1 MESNIYDLTEPQKS
15 IWLIEQYYPNTTIN
29 TISGTLIMEEEINL
43 EILKRAIY
51 IFVEKND
58 SFRTRI
64 IIKDGEPKQYV
75 TKILKFEIEEVIL
88 SNREELKKLENKIV
102 EDPFELINCDLFK
115 FTIIR
120 FKDGTGGFNAK
131 VHHIISDAWT
141 MSLLINEIT
150 EIYTALS
157 SDYEVE
163 SQLYP
168 SYLQYID
175 SNKEYKNSEKYLK
188 DEKYWENTFD
198 TMPENSY
205 IANYKNKTENLEAK
219 RREYVLDEDII
230 DRIKVFCQNDKTS
243 IYTFLMSVYSLYLS
257 RVSGNKNPIIGTPIL
272 NRKNYR
278 EKNTTGMFVSTI
290 PNKIHIN
297 NELRFKEFISEV
309 TKIQREIFK
318 HQQYGY
324 EKILKSIREKYNIKK
339 QLYDIVLSYQN
350 ARDNSKQSKL
360 LYHTKWIFNNYLA
373 NSLWINI
380 YDMDNTEE
388 LKIFYDYQICK
399 FCETD
404 IDNIHKRILYIMK
417 QILENEEI
425 ILNDIEVITPEEKNK
440 LLFEFNNTKTEYQA
454 DKTIKELFE
463 EQVNKSP
470 EKIAIVY
477 EDNQMTYK
485 QLNEKANQLAYYL
498 RINKK
503 IKSNDII
510 GIMVNRSI
518 EMIIGI
524 LAIIKAGG
532 AYLPID
538 PDYPKERITYML
550 EDSNTKTVLVNNFTY
565 NIVSSN
571 IRMIDISLD
580 SDIYKYQKNDN
591 LDNINVQDD
600 LLYVIYTSGSTG
612 KPKGVMLT
620 HKNINNYINGLKKVI
635 DFSENKTIV
644 SVTTICFDIFVTEV
658 WAGLLNGLKIVLAN
672 ENEQNMPIK
681 LNELCIKHH
690 VDIIQTTPSRYNIL
704 LNSNNYKF
712 LENVKDILVGGEA
725 LGEILL
731 SKMRSVTKANIY
743 NMYGPTETAVWST
756 IKNVTETNE
765 ITIGKP
771 IINTQIYILDENK
784 KLLPPDIPGEL
795 YIGGDG
801 VSKGYLNNKEL
812 TNEKFIKT
820 SFSSTK
826 IYNTNDMAYVKE
838 NGELVYLGRTD
849 FQVKVNGY
857 RVELEEVENSILKF
871 DRISSCIVIV
881 KKDIRGRD
889 NIYAYFEAKE
899 KIDINKLR
907 KNLQQQLPQYMV
919 PQYFL
924 QLDNLP
930 YTPNGKIDRKRLP
943 DIHIERKTKLNKA
956 ETQIEKKLEKII
968 RNLLNLS
975 NIDFSEDLLS
985 LGADSLTAISLAS
998 EINKEFDI
1006 DITIKEIME
1015 TKSLEEL
1022 SEVISKKPKNS
1033 KDNKISSIEKK
1044 EHYCVS
1050 SAQSRI
1056 YLANEMSNK
1065 IVYNMPGKICIE
1077 GNLNVKKLENTFK
1090 LLIDRHE
1097 SLRTYFEVLKNGQ
1110 IVQKIEDNI
1119 EFKLEVTKCNKNDL
1133 NNKINEFVQPFN
1145 LKKAPLFR
1153 AELLQIQQ
1161 KEFVLLFDMHHIISD
1176 GTSIKIIIRELQD
1189 IYNDKNLENISI
1201 TYKDYANWEKE
1212 NLEKGN
1218 FKKQEE
1224 FWVNQF
1230 NDEVPLLNIP
1240 FDFEKPEINSFKGSS
1255 ISESISEELNKSII
1269 GLSKKY
1275 DTTPYIILLCVYYLI
1290 LIRYTNQDDIVI
1302 ATPIINRT
1310 SKELKNVIGMFV
1322 NNIPIRIKSN
1332 NQMKF
1337 SELVKEVKNIAL
1349 KCFDN
1354 QLYPT
1359 DKLIQKLN
1367 MQTGEKSLFSTMFV
1381 YQNDND
1387 FSIKLNNV
1395 KVNVEIINTNISKFD
1410 LTLEI
1415 REINKK
1421 FNIRIE
1427 YCTDLFKKETIEYL
1441 KEHYINALKDVIKEP
1456 NKVLADINIMSEEE
1470 ENKILNYF
1478 NNTKTIYK
1486 DNKSIQEI
1494 FEENAKKNPNSVAL
1508 VFEDKKV
1515 TYSEINKKANS
1526 LATHLR
1532 NKGIQNN
1539 AIVGLSTKRSEV
1551 LIISLLAILKAGGAY
1566 LPIDPILPRDRKEYM
1581 LEVSGCQIMLV
1592 DNDLDTNFKIQ
1603 TINVEDSRIYKN
1615 NTENLSNI
1623 NNEND
1628 LFAVIFTSG
1637 STGKPKCV
1645 GLTRKRIK

>member
-1 MESNIYDLTEPQKS
+1 MERNVYDLTEPQKS

-64 IIKDGEPKQYV
+64 IIKNGEPKQYV
-75 TKILKFEIEEVIL
+75 NKILKFEIEELTL
-88 SNREELKKLENKIV
+88 SNREELKKLESKII

-115 FTIIR
+115 FTIIK

-150 EIYTALS
+150 EIYTALVS
-157 SDYEVE
+157 NYEVE

-188 DEKYWENTFD
+188 DEKYWKNTFD

-219 RREYVLDEDII
+219 RREYVLDKDII
-230 DRIKVFCQNDKTS
+230 DRIKVFCQNGKTS
-243 IYTFLMSVYSLYLS
+243 IYSFLMSVYSLYLS

-278 EKNTTGMFVSTI
+278 EKNTTGMFISTI

-297 NELRFKEFISEV
+297 NELKFKEFISEV
-309 TKIQREIFK
+309 TRIQREIFK

-404 IDNIHKRILYIMK
+404 IDNIHKRILYIME

-425 ILNDIEVITPEEKNK
+425 ILKDIEVITPDEKNK

-532 AYLPID
+532 TYLPID

-571 IRMIDISLD
+571 ISMIDISLD
-580 SDIYKYQKNDN
+580 SDIYRYQKDGN

-712 LENVKDILVGGEA
+712 LENVKDILVGGEV
-725 LGEILL
+725 LGEVLL

-771 IINTQIYILDENK
+771 IINTQIYILDKNK

-857 RVELEEVENSILKF
+857 RVELEEIENSILKF
-871 DRISSCIVIV
+871 DRISSCVVIV

-924 QLDNLP
+924 QLNNLP

-943 DIHIERKTKLNKA
+943 DIHIERKTKLKKA

-985 LGADSLTAISLAS
+985 LGGDSLTAISLAS

-1022 SEVISKKPKNS
+1022 SKVISKKPKNS

-1044 EHYCVS
+1044 EYYCVS

-1077 GNLNVKKLENTFK
+1077 GNLNIKKLENTFK
-1090 LLIDRHE
+1090 ILIDRHE
-1097 SLRTYFEVLKNGQ
+1097 SLRTYFEVLRNGQ

-1133 NNKINEFVQPFN
+1133 NNKINKFVQPFN

-1153 AELLQIQQ
+1153 AKLLQIQP

-1189 IYNDKNLENISI
+1189 IYNDGNLENIST

-1269 GLSKKY
+1269 ELSKKY

-1367 MQTGEKSLFSTMFV
+1367 MQTGKESLFSTMFV
-1381 YQNDND
+1381 YQNDD
-1387 FSIKLNNV
+1387 DLSIKLNNV
-1395 KVNVEIINTNISKFD
+1395 KVNLEIINTNISKFD
-1410 LTLEI
+1410 LTL
-1415 REINKK
+1415 
-1421 FNIRIE
+1421 
-1427 YCTDLFKKETIEYL
+1427 
-1441 KEHYINALKDVIKEP
+1441 
-1456 NKVLADINIMSEEE
+1456 
-1470 ENKILNYF
+1470 
-1478 NNTKTIYK
+1478 
-1486 DNKSIQEI
+1486 
-1494 FEENAKKNPNSVAL
+1494 
-1508 VFEDKKV
+1508 
-1515 TYSEINKKANS
+1515 
-1526 LATHLR
+1526 
-1532 NKGIQNN
+1532 
-1539 AIVGLSTKRSEV
+1539 
-1551 LIISLLAILKAGGAY
+1551 
-1566 LPIDPILPRDRKEYM
+1566 
-1581 LEVSGCQIMLV
+1581 
-1592 DNDLDTNFKIQ
+1592 
-1603 TINVEDSRIYKN
+1603 
-1615 NTENLSNI
+1615 
-1623 NNEND
+1623 
-1628 LFAVIFTSG
+1628 
-1637 STGKPKCV
+1637 
-1645 GLTRKRIK
+1645 